1 MKQKIFLFALLMY
14 VGLVSATA
22 SSDKSRPIL
31 YVNDMVTTT
40 LIMSENIKLVDI
52 STEKVVGNQ
61 AADNVVRIKPSGACQ
76 DQEFLG
82 TITLIGERNICLYD
96 LVYTSQQMQA
106 ETLFKIPTRDMTA
119 YLNPSVRMSQKE
131 MATYSWAIFTSARKF
146 NNITSKGY
154 GLKMIVNNIYAVDDY
169 FFIDFSIYNSTNVKY
184 DIDELRVKLRD
195 TKETKATN
203 SQTIELTPEYILNGL
218 KSFKHS
224 YRNVIVLKKLT
235 YPEEKILQ
243 LEVYESQI
251 SGRTVTIPISYE
263 DILHADA
270 LSPELLKHLPNK

>member
-1 MKQKIFLFALLMY
+1 M
-14 VGLVSATA
+14 
-22 SSDKSRPIL
+22 DK
-31 YVNDMVTTT
+31 
-40 LIMSENIKLVDI
+40 
-52 STEKVVGNQ
+52 
-61 AADNVVRIKPSGACQ
+61 
-76 DQEFLG
+76 
-82 TITLIGERNICLYD
+82 
-96 LVYTSQQMQA
+96 
-106 ETLFKIPTRDMTA
+106 
-119 YLNPSVRMSQKE
+119 
-131 MATYSWAIFTSARKF
+131 
-146 NNITSKGY
+146 
-154 GLKMIVNNIYAVDDY
+154 
-169 FFIDFSIYNSTNVKY
+169 
-184 DIDELRVKLRD
+184 
-195 TKETKATN
+195 KETKATN